1 MNILKLIF
9 EKFLYI
15 KKLLFS
21 QNVEIDT
28 IISSEFKSHEFEKKL
43 ALIIKSKDTVE
54 YTDLKNVDC
63 TKLDTSNENDLFSA
77 YRLDFH
83 TRDELKL
90 FKDKYKSLLI

>member
-15 KKLLFS
+15 KKLIFS
-21 QNVEIDT
+21 KNVEIDT

-63 TKLDTSNENDLFSA
+63 TKLDTSNENDLFNA

>member
-15 KKLLFS
+15 KKLIFS
-21 QNVEIDT
+21 KNVEIDT

-63 TKLDTSNENDLFSA
+63 TKLVTSNENDLFSA

>member
-1 MNILKLIF
+1 MNILKLIL
-9 EKFLYI
+9 EKFLYV
-15 KKLLFS
+15 KKLIFS
-21 QNVEIDT
+21 ANVEMDT

-63 TKLDTSNENDLFSA
+63 TKLVTSNENDLFSA

>member
-15 KKLLFS
+15 KKLIFS
-21 QNVEIDT
+21 KNVEIDT

-63 TKLDTSNENDLFSA
+63 TKLDIRSCAEDNLVFTLF
-77 YRLDFH
+77 
-83 TRDELKL
+83 
-90 FKDKYKSLLI
+90 LIL

>member
-15 KKLLFS
+15 KKLIFS
-21 QNVEIDT
+21 KNVEIDT

>member
-15 KKLLFS
+15 KKLIFS
-21 QNVEIDT
+21 ENVEIDT

-54 YTDLKNVDC
+54 YEDLKNVNC
-63 TKLDTSNENDLFSA
+63 TKLDTSNEDDLFSA
-77 YRLDFH
+77 FRLDFH
-83 TRDELKL
+83 TRDELRL

>member
-15 KKLLFS
+15 KKLIFS
-21 QNVEIDT
+21 ENVVIDT

-63 TKLDTSNENDLFSA
+63 TKLDTSNENDLFNA

>member
-9 EKFLYI
+9 GKFVNF
-15 KKLLFS
+15 KKIIFS
-21 QNVEIDT
+21 ENVET
-28 IISSEFKSHEFEKKL
+28 ETVISSEFKSHEYEKKL

-54 YTDLKNVDC
+54 YEDLKNVDC

>member
-9 EKFLYI
+9 EKFVNF
-15 KKLLFS
+15 KKIIFS
-21 QNVEIDT
+21 ENVET
-28 IISSEFKSHEFEKKL
+28 ETVISSEFKSHEFEKKL
-43 ALIIKSKDTVE
+43 ALIIKSKDTVD

>member
-15 KKLLFS
+15 KKLIFS
-21 QNVEIDT
+21 KNVEIDT

-77 YRLDFH
+77 FRLDFH
-83 TRDELKL
+83 TRDELRL
-90 FKDKYKSLLI
+90 FKAKYKSLLL

>member
-15 KKLLFS
+15 KKLIFS
-21 QNVEIDT
+21 KNVEIDT

-63 TKLDTSNENDLFSA
+63 TKLDTSNEDDLFSA
-77 YRLDFH
+77 FRLDFH

>member
-15 KKLLFS
+15 KKLIFS
-21 QNVEIDT
+21 ENVEIDT

-63 TKLDTSNENDLFSA
+63 TKLDTSNENDLFNA

>member
-15 KKLLFS
+15 KKVIFS
-21 QNVEIDT
+21 KNVEIDT